1 MKYTTVGVDIA
12 KNVFQLHWVDAGT
25 GEIVSKQLKRA
36 VFLEH
41 FANREPCLIGM
52 EACGGSQHW
61 ARRLTE
67 MGHQVKLMPAKFVK
81 AFNIGNKSD
90 PADARAIWMATQMP
104 SKPVAV
110 KTEAQ
115 QAVLALHRL
124 RQQRIKFRTMQM
136 NTLRGLLAEYGE
148 VMAKSRAALDKA
160 IPGVLARLAERLPA
174 MLIDSLRELW
184 SDLDRLDRQI
194 ADIERRLQAWM
205 KEDRACKAIAAIPG
219 VGLLTATATVAT
231 MGDAKAFRS
240 GREFAAWL
248 GLVPKQIGT
257 GGKIQLLGISRRGDT
272 YVRTLLIHGARS
284 VLYHRKHAGAWAEQL
299 QKRRP
304 SNVVAVALANKMA
317 RTIWAILAHDRPY
330 DPGHLTPNAA

>member
-12 KNVFQLHWVDAGT
+12 KNVFQLHWVDAET
-25 GEIVSKQLKRA
+25 GEIVNKQLKRA

-52 EACGGSQHW
+52 EACGGAQHW
-61 ARRLTE
+61 ARRLIE

-81 AFNIGNKSD
+81 AFVIGNKND
-90 PADARAIWMATQMP
+90 PADARAIWMAAQMP
-104 SKPVAV
+104 SKAVAV
-110 KTEAQ
+110 KTEGQ
-115 QAVLALHRL
+115 QAVLALHRI
-124 RQQRIKFRTMQM
+124 RQQKIKCRTMQM
-136 NTLRGLLAEYGE
+136 NSLRGLLAEYGE
-148 VMAKSRAALDKA
+148 VIAKSRTALDKA
-160 IPGVLARLAERLPA
+160 IPGVLAKLAERLPA

-184 SDLDRLDRQI
+184 SDLDRLDKQI
-194 ADIERRLQAWM
+194 ADIERRLQDWLRQD
-205 KEDRACKAIAAIPG
+205 KACKAIAAIPG

-231 MGDAKAFRS
+231 MGDAKAFKS

-248 GLVPKQIGT
+248 GLVPKQTGT
-257 GGKIQLLGISRRGDT
+257 GGKVQLLGISRRGDT

-284 VLYHRKHAGAWAEQL
+284 VLFHGKHAGTWAEQM

-317 RTIWAILAHDRPY
+317 RTIWAVLAHDRPY
-330 DPGHLTPNAA
+330 QQDYVSARPA